1 MEDVNINYDEAF
13 SPSLAAL
20 ILRSEVLETMDV
32 EATLQ
37 SQWTQ
42 QKRLEKKIY
51 TEWGAGKGV
60 KQWILLS
67 TENHK

>member
-13 SPSLAAL
+13 SPGLAAL

-37 SQWTQ
+37 SQ
-42 QKRLEKKIY
+42 
-51 TEWGAGKGV
+51 
-60 KQWILLS
+60 
-67 TENHK
+67 